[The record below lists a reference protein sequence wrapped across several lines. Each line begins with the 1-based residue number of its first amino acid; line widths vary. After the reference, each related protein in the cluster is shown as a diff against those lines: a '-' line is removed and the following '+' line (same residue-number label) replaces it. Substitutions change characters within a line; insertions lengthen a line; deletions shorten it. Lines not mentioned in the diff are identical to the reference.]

1 MDWLPGG
8 FSTAIG
14 FVDNEASR
22 SCDYALAKAKREAFL
37 SVCIEQTERNASLE
51 T

>member
-1 MDWLPGG
+1 MDWLPGV
-8 FSTAIG
+8 FSTASD

-22 SCDYALAKAKREAFL
+22 SCDYALAKAKREALL
-37 SVCIEQTERNASLE
+37 SVRIEQTERNASLE